1 MISDWQPIQEE
12 APPRAL
18 LMVYIQGAEYPFV
31 YTVSE
36 ALASLISQFPA
47 ATHWAVVIMAPEPLI
62 DAEALAMAERL
73 AAMPDNV
80 ETQVVAE

>member
-1 MISDWQPIQEE
+1 MISDWQPIQSE

-18 LMVYIQGAEYPFV
+18 LMVYVQGAEYPFV

-36 ALASLISQFPA
+36 ALASLVAQFPA

-62 DAEALAMAERL
+62 DPLAIAEKLAGTPNNVDAL
-73 AAMPDNV
+73 PDV
-80 ETQVVAE
+80 GV